1 MRSTLIAL
9 LVVVALAAGVC
20 ACARAHVLRSTD
32 ELEDMRAAA
41 AERLRV
47 DDARGAL
54 QAIAALE
61 RRWAEVVPSLEI
73 FASHDALHEV
83 ACELSDAR
91 VCLEAGDVD
100 DCLRSLVRLGG
111 ALEHIRAAEEIS
123 LANLC

>member
-1 MRSTLIAL
+1 MRSMLIAL

-61 RRWAEVVPSLEI
+61 RRWAEAAPSLEI

-91 VCLEAGDVD
+91 ACLEAGDVD
-100 DCLRSLVRLGG
+100 DCLRSLVQLGG
-111 ALEHIRAAEEIS
+111 SLEHIRAAEEIS